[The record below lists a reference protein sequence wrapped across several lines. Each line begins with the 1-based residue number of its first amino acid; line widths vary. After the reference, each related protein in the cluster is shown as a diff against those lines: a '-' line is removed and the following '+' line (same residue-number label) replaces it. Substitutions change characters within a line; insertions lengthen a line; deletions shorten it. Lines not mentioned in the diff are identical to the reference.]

1 MALIREL
8 DIRARA
14 QRRALAE
21 GRSVA
26 DVLSYTA
33 RQRLSHYDI
42 FLSQTIRDAELVLGI
57 YDLLTE
63 KGYTVF
69 CDWIEAP
76 EFDRCEVTPA
86 NAAFI
91 RQMMGLSDTLLF
103 LDTDRA
109 DQSLWMCWEL
119 GWFDGSKGRVGILP
133 VLPDSQQH
141 YRSREFLGLYPY
153 LEIDDSGQLKVV
165 RPVVTGPTGVTII
178 EAPNSRSFDVWR
190 FDSRDSMVPRAWG
203 EWRNGL

>member
-57 YDLLTE
+57 Y
-63 KGYTVF
+63 GY
-69 CDWIEAP
+69 
-76 EFDRCEVTPA
+76 
-86 NAAFI
+86 
-91 RQMMGLSDTLLF
+91 S
-103 LDTDRA
+103 
-109 DQSLWMCWEL
+109 
-119 GWFDGSKGRVGILP
+119 GR
-133 VLPDSQQH
+133 S
-141 YRSREFLGLYPY
+141 
-153 LEIDDSGQLKVV
+153 
-165 RPVVTGPTGVTII
+165 
-178 EAPNSRSFDVWR
+178 
-190 FDSRDSMVPRAWG
+190 
-203 EWRNGL
+203 